1 MGETRIDTE
10 YDATATVQQS
20 RSITTG
26 DRVVELGLEV
36 CDEGTYATL
45 SLAAAKQLL
54 ATLAIEIA
62 KAELAGEG

>member
-1 MGETRIDTE
+1 VG
-10 YDATATVQQS
+10 
-20 RSITTG
+20 
-26 DRVVELGLEV
+26 
-36 CDEGTYATL
+36 DEGTYATL